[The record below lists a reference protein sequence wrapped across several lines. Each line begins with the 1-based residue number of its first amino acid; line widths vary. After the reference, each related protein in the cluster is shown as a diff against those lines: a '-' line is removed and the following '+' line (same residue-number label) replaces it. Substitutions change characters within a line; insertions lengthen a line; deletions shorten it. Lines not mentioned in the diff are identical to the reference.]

1 MHQQMSQMHQPMM
14 ARHDDDEEVMRMCPS
29 REAAKGVE
37 IRGEG

>member
-14 ARHDDDEEVMRMCPS
+14 ARHDDKEVMRMCPS